1 MTFELNKTLEA
12 DSKFITELEL
22 CQLRLMN
29 NANFPWAIL
38 VPKLNNIVEITD
50 LSDTEYLRLN
60 EEVRLIARALQK
72 EFTPDKLN
80 IAAIGNVV
88 SQLHVHVIAR
98 FRDDILFPKPV
109 WGHEAILYTVEQLE
123 NRINKIKAAI
133 KFQFS
138 L

>member
-12 DSKFITELEL
+12 DSKLITELKL
-22 CQLRLMN
+22 CQVRLIN
-29 NANFPWAIL
+29 NANFPWVIL
-38 VPKLNNIVEITD
+38 VPKRNNVVEITD
-50 LSDTEYLRLN
+50 LSDTEYMQLN
-60 EEVRLIARALQK
+60 EEIRLVARALQK

-109 WGHEAILYTVEQLE
+109 WGHETVKYTDAQLE
-123 NRINKIKAAI
+123 DRINKIKAAI